1 MGGLGNQMF
10 QIAYARALALETAD
24 DVYIDR
30 SAYKTYKI
38 RSYSANN
45 LYSSENLKFFEDV
58 KSSILFIIYLRTM
71 QKAYHI
77 YQKIFKV
84 VTRDL
89 KIGSFSYSFLSRFGL
104 YFNFDPYYYKL
115 SLRKS
120 KNKYLYGYFQSTQY
134 FKDAE
139 DLIKQE
145 LLVKTELTS
154 KEKVVLHKIANCN
167 AVAIVMRLG
176 EDYSKSEL
184 LNICNEEYYQKAIDI
199 INEKITNPVFFVF
212 SDRIDI
218 AKEKYKFNVNVEFIE
233 GFNDYESLRLMY
245 NCNHFIIVNSSF
257 AWWGAY
263 LSSNKEKLIVA
274 PSKWYTATKKRPD
287 IYLDSMVLIEV

>member
-1 MGGLGNQMF
+1 MF
-10 QIAYARALALETAD
+10 QIAYARALALETND

-30 SAYKTYKI
+30 TAYKTYKI

-45 LYSSENLKFFEDV
+45 LNCSEKLNFFEDL
-58 KSSILFIIYLRTM
+58 KPSIWLSIYLKIM

-89 KIGSFSYSFLSRFGL
+89 KIGLFSFRFLSRFGL
-104 YFNFDPYYYKL
+104 YYNFDPYYYKL
-115 SLRKS
+115 PQRKN

-134 FKDAE
+134 FQHAE

-145 LLVKTELTS
+145 LLVKTEITNN
-154 KEKVVLHKIANCN
+154 EKKILDKIANCN
-167 AVAIVMRLG
+167 GVAIVMRLG
-176 EDYSKSEL
+176 EDYSKSKL
-184 LNICNEEYYQKAIDI
+184 LNICNEEYYKKAIEV
-199 INEKITNPVFFVF
+199 INEKITNPSFFIF

-218 AKEKYKFNVNVEFIE
+218 AKEKYKFDVDVEFIE

-245 NCNHFIIVNSSF
+245 SCKHFIIVNSSF

-263 LSSNKEKLIVA
+263 LASNKEKLIVA
-274 PSKWYTATKKRPD
+274 PNKWYTATKKRPD
-287 IYLDSMVLIEV
+287 IYLDSMILIEV